1 MSGILLLDFV
11 LKKLLL
17 NKSSLLLPVIRT
29 FIPRVSILTWI
40 CMSGLI
46 LLLGVATAFIQLLS
60 IILNIGSFVIQ
71 VWIHVLF
78 FKFVGLV
85 CNQINVLTFAA
96 INSLRL
102 VSLCFLVSC
111 RRKIDLLLLWVNFVV
126 RNNTSNH
133 AANIILIRKSLKNRG
148 DSRQFSVV
156 WIIIPINCRDS
167 VLRLKQI
174 CNRRVINNYN
184 IIHIPSQSG
193 QILYKGIVIV
203 GTVLSEE
210 FIRAKLVRIKLK
222 HQRLCI
228 LGQTS
233 RKNY

>member
-1 MSGILLLDFV
+1 VNSLRRRGEV
-11 LKKLLL
+11 KLLL
-17 NKSSLLLPVIRT
+17 FGVNLVVLDNRTDDLAHVI
-29 FIPRVSILTWI
+29 L
-40 CMSGLI
+40 
-46 LLLGVATAFIQLLS
+46 
-60 IILNIGSFVIQ
+60 
-71 VWIHVLF
+71 
-78 FKFVGLV
+78 VGH
-85 CNQINVLTFAA
+85 
-96 INSLRL
+96 
-102 VSLCFLVSC
+102 FLE
-111 RRKIDLLLLWVNFVV
+111 
-126 RNNTSNH
+126 
-133 AANIILIRKSLKNRG
+133 NRG

-193 QILYKGIVIV
+193 QILHKGIVIV